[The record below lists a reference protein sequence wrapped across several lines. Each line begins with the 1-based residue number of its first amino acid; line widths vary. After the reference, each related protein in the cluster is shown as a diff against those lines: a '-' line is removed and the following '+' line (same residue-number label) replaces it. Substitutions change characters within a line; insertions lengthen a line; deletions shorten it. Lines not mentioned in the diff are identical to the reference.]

1 MPDQDLQCARRRRA
15 PMGAAGTRGPPVVH
29 GHVEA
34 RRYRWREAG
43 ANGARIRA
51 ASFLGVICA
60 PPGDN
65 PLIPTVNLQFIES
78 IVSLCCSTASRRAST
93 HHFMTLANALLRSC
107 GMSSSAA
114 HFAWI
119 PASTPARHSD
129 QSEAP
134 QPPSPEQLYSA
145 LDGREVEV
153 LGKRH
158 RVEVY
163 SVRDEIGRRWVQLAL

>member
-1 MPDQDLQCARRRRA
+1 
-15 PMGAAGTRGPPVVH
+15 
-29 GHVEA
+29 
-34 RRYRWREAG
+34 
-43 ANGARIRA
+43 
-51 ASFLGVICA
+51 
-60 PPGDN
+60 
-65 PLIPTVNLQFIES
+65 
-78 IVSLCCSTASRRAST
+78 
-93 HHFMTLANALLRSC
+93 
-107 GMSSSAA
+107 MSSSAA

-153 LGKRH
+153 WGKRH

-163 SVRDEIGRRWVQLAL
+163 SVRDEIGRRWVQLALRGEPAYLVTLKLAKSDGVEEVLFALSCGAPVSFARVDAAPTKPH